1 MKNIKRTTLVSF
13 VLLNVLL
20 FTSLSLI
27 FSFTTASASADNQLI
42 DLINNDEILVITDQ
56 HEVYGNQK
64 DLSPTQFEKLVQD
77 GNNKIYLHYR
87 TDRNIDIGYDAL
99 LCIKTSEKI
108 YFYEFNEAERDDAE
122 FLVAAIK
129 SFVNL

>member
-64 DLSPTQFEKLVQD
+64 DLSPTQFEKRSEE
-77 GNNKIYLHYR
+77 H
-87 TDRNIDIGYDAL
+87 
-99 LCIKTSEKI
+99 TSE
-108 YFYEFNEAERDDAE
+108 
-122 FLVAAIK
+122 LQ
-129 SFVNL
+129 SPS